1 MLTGELTSREGVGWR
16 EAHLGEE
23 KKKKTLGGA
32 EAEGLD
38 VLICGN
44 TLLKINPVNISFLR
58 SSMEKDA
65 VSMKCHIHRLAWVQ
79 TVKAPSS
86 PAGKKVV
93 RWTL

>member
-1 MLTGELTSREGVGWR
+1 MYAHRRTHLEGR
-16 EAHLGEE
+16 RRLERSPFRRR
-23 KKKKTLGGA
+23 KKTLGGA

-44 TLLKINPVNISFLR
+44 TFLKINPVNISFLR
-58 SSMEKDA
+58 CSMEKDS
-65 VSMKCHIHRLAWVQ
+65 VSMKCHIHRLARVQ

-93 RWTL
+93 PWTL